1 MYTVLFK
8 RSWYWICVLFKYIYQ
23 CFNHLFCFIWYWVN
37 GDGGSRFRSSVV
49 SCCNALVAFSGNSRF
64 VVFTLVENPFRLKLY
79 LNLLILY
86 NIYTTDIGG
95 EWYYVSTI
103 QLILWPW
110 LVMWWFLMWRF
121 LSLVMWERSI
131 LSQRLH

>member
-1 MYTVLFK
+1 M
-8 RSWYWICVLFKYIYQ
+8 
-23 CFNHLFCFIWYWVN
+23 
-37 GDGGSRFRSSVV
+37 V

-95 EWYYVSTI
+95 EWYYVSPI
-103 QLILWPW
+103 QLIL
-110 LVMWWFLMWRF
+110 
-121 LSLVMWERSI
+121 
-131 LSQRLH
+131 